1 MTESTLM
8 QSLVSFF
15 LLSGALLGLLAAIG
29 IIRLPDLPTRM
40 HASTKSGALGTA
52 LIMFGVIF
60 AFTEASVILRAIAI
74 ILFIVI
80 TAPVAAHVIAR
91 AGYFVGVSLW
101 SGTVKDMLKESYDP
115 TTHHLRSGFEGMTQD
130 GPDDTETV
138 IGQPK
143 PSESKE
149 EPK

>member
-1 MTESTLM
+1 MTESVWL
-8 QSLVSFF
+8 QGLVAFF
-15 LLSGALLGLLAAIG
+15 LISGATLGLLAAIG

-52 LIMFGVIF
+52 LIMFAVIF
-60 AFTEASVILRAIAI
+60 AFTEASVVFRAFAI

-101 SGTVKDMLKESYDP
+101 DGTVKDMLKESYDP
-115 TTHHLRSGFEGMTQD
+115 TTHYLRSGFEGMKDT
-130 GPDDTETV
+130 PEDDSEQV
-138 IGQPK
+138 LGQPK
-143 PSESKE
+143 KSDSNERSS
-149 EPK
+149 